1 MKTNY
6 PELEQSLDELLSRMT
21 LKEKIALLSGKD
33 VWNTVPI
40 PRLGIQALT
49 MTDGTHGVRA
59 SFPEAGRLAGPT
71 TAFPT
76 GVSIAASWDPPLVE
90 QVGVALGEETLG
102 MGCSVLLG
110 PCVNI
115 VRHPITGRNFES
127 YGEDPYLAGQIGVAF
142 VQGVQSQGVG
152 TSLKHFACNNQEI
165 ERMRGNSVVDE
176 RTMREIYLAQFETIV
191 KKAHP
196 WTVMCS
202 YNRINGEYASQNHRT
217 LAEILREEW
226 GFEGAVISDW
236 SANHT
241 IFESVA
247 AGLDLEM
254 PGPAKYYGG
263 LLLEAVNNWQIEE
276 ADINRAARQVLRL
289 LARAGKINHLSPST
303 AGPGSVNTPQHQAL
317 ARKLAEESIT
327 LLKNEGSVLPLHS
340 EKIKS
345 LAVIGMNA
353 AEYTISGGGSAIVT
367 PPYVVSPLQGLKT
380 RLGKDVTIHFE
391 PGCNN
396 FDRIPAFRPEWLQM
410 PDGSEAGLLGEY
422 FNNAHFE
429 GQPALVRQDRKIDFW
444 WFSEGPT
451 GSGKF
456 SARWT
461 GRLVVPETGRYV
473 LKLTNSSVCRLYIED
488 QKVVENP
495 MAEKTSLQPVSAS
508 QYFTLEA
515 SHSYAFRVEYAKD
528 SDEPFA
534 QVSLQGAWM
543 PLPDEDLRL
552 AKALE
557 AARACDA
564 VIVFAG
570 MPEGGE
576 TEGEDR
582 PHLDLPGGQD
592 ELIHAV
598 VQVNPKTIV
607 VLNVGSPVSMPW
619 LSEVPAVVMSYFGGL
634 EAGNAIARVLVGD
647 VNPSGKLP
655 VTFPRRLEDTP
666 AFGNYPGA
674 KEVRY
679 DEGIF
684 VGYRHYD
691 LYDIDPLFP
700 FGHGL
705 SYTSFAY
712 SHLHVPSSIKAGETW
727 QVSFD
732 VQNTGTRAGQ
742 EVVQLYVR
750 DMKSSLPR
758 PLKEL
763 KGFKKIILQPGE
775 VQEVKFDLDDRSL
788 SFYDPEAHQWTVEPG
803 EFELIAASSSRDIR
817 AVAKVTLTKS

>member
-1 MKTNY
+1 MKQNHT
-6 PELEQSLDELLSRMT
+6 ELDQSLDQLLSRLT
-21 LKEKIALLSGKD
+21 LKEKIALLSGND

-59 SFPEAGRLAGPT
+59 NFSEGGRTAGPT

-76 GVSIAASWDPPLVE
+76 GVSIAASWDPHLVE

-102 MGCSVLLG
+102 MGCNILLG

-127 YGEDPYLAGQIGVAF
+127 YGEDPYLSGQIGVAF

-152 TSLKHFACNNQEI
+152 ASLKHFACNNQEV
-165 ERMRGNSVVDE
+165 ERMRGNSIVDE
-176 RTMREIYLAQFETIV
+176 RTLREIYLAQFETIV
-191 KKAHP
+191 KKARP

-202 YNRINGEYASQNHRT
+202 YNRINGEYASQNHHT
-217 LAEILREEW
+217 LTEILREEW
-226 GFEGAVISDW
+226 GYEGAVISDW

-263 LLLEAVNNWQIEE
+263 LLLEAVSNWQIAE
-276 ADINRAARQVLRL
+276 ADIDRAARQVLRL
-289 LARAGKINHLSPST
+289 LAKAGKISQVSPST

-327 LLKNEGSVLPLHS
+327 LLKNEGSVLPLFP

-353 AEYTISGGGSAIVT
+353 AQYTISGGGSAIVT

-380 RLGKDVTIHFE
+380 RLGKDVAIRFE

-396 FDRIPAFRPEWLQM
+396 FDRIPALCPDWLQM
-410 PDGSEAGLLGEY
+410 PDGSGAGLLGEY
-422 FNNAHFE
+422 FNNTHFE
-429 GQPALVRQDRKIDFW
+429 GQPAMVRPDRKIDFW
-444 WFSEGPT
+444 WFSQGPV
-451 GSGKF
+451 SSLKF
-456 SARWT
+456 SVRWT
-461 GRLVVPETGRYV
+461 GRMVVPETGRYA
-473 LKLTNSSVCRLYIED
+473 LQLTNSSVCRLYIED
-488 QKVVENP
+488 QLVVENQV
-495 MAEKTSLQPVSAS
+495 AELTSFQPFSS
-508 QYFTLEA
+508 SKYFTFEA
-515 SHSYAFRVEYAKD
+515 GRSYPFRVEYAKD

-543 PLPDEDLRL
+543 PLPEEDSRL
-552 AKALE
+552 ARALE
-557 AARACDA
+557 AASSSDA
-564 VIVFAG
+564 AIVFAG
-570 MPEGGE
+570 MPELGE
-576 TEGEDR
+576 TEGKDR
-582 PHLDLPGGQD
+582 PHLHLPGKQD
-592 ELIHAV
+592 ELIQAIVHA
-598 VQVNPKTIV
+598 NPKTIV

-619 LSEVPAVVMSYFGGL
+619 LSEVPAVVLSYFGGL
-634 EAGNAIARVLVGD
+634 EVGNAIARVLVGD

-655 VTFPRRLEDTP
+655 VTFPSRLEDTP
-666 AFGNYPGA
+666 AFGNYPGG

-679 DEGIF
+679 CEGIF

-691 LYDIDPLFP
+691 LKDIDPLFP

-712 SHLHVPSSIKAGETW
+712 SHLQVPSSIKAGEAW
-727 QVSFD
+727 QVSVN
-732 VQNTGTRAGQ
+732 VQNTGLRAGQ
-742 EVVQLYVR
+742 EVVQLYIHDV
-750 DMKSSLPR
+750 KSSLPR

-763 KGFKKIILQPGE
+763 KGFKKITLQPGE

-803 EFELIAASSSRDIR
+803 EFEILAASSSRDIR
-817 AVAKVTLTKS
+817 AVAKVAVTKR